1 MNYKYQ
7 FFISSTYKDLIK
19 ERQIAINAIM
29 KMGHIPAG
37 MELFTATGEEQFESI
52 KPIIDES
59 DYYLIILS
67 GKYGTVVKDEKIS
80 YTEKEFNYALS
91 VNKRI
96 IAFVYDEPKN
106 LPVNKRETKTNNMI
120 YFNNFREKILNNRM
134 VYIWK
139 NHIDLLQG
147 ILTSINNVVN
157 NYPSETRWI
166 HTNKSNET
174 SNTKNVKEKID
185 SKIETINVLS
195 SKQYKLL
202 CYGISEELVKFTK
215 NDKGNSLVLTLHI
228 STLDISYKEY
238 RYISLKIDSLPCYDW
253 RRYVLHNSAIKF
265 SIISTNN
272 IKNMYF
278 KITTDNIDIS
288 ENELEL
294 EKGVLKEYSIF
305 LGKYISS
312 IDHWRIMDEI
322 SFVLY
327 PGSSE
332 CYEAEISIF
341 NLRIEP

>member
-147 ILTSINNVVN
+147 ILTSV
-157 NYPSETRWI
+157 
-166 HTNKSNET
+166 
-174 SNTKNVKEKID
+174 
-185 SKIETINVLS
+185 
-195 SKQYKLL
+195 
-202 CYGISEELVKFTK
+202 
-215 NDKGNSLVLTLHI
+215 
-228 STLDISYKEY
+228 
-238 RYISLKIDSLPCYDW
+238 
-253 RRYVLHNSAIKF
+253 
-265 SIISTNN
+265 
-272 IKNMYF
+272 MY
-278 KITTDNIDIS
+278 
-288 ENELEL
+288 
-294 EKGVLKEYSIF
+294 
-305 LGKYISS
+305 
-312 IDHWRIMDEI
+312 H
-322 SFVLY
+322 
-327 PGSSE
+327 
-332 CYEAEISIF
+332 
-341 NLRIEP
+341 

>member
-7 FFISSTYKDLIK
+7 FFISSTYKDLIA

-37 MELFTATGEEQFESI
+37 MELFTATGEEQFKSI

-59 DYYLIILS
+59 DYYLIILG
-67 GKYGTVVKDEKIS
+67 GKYGTVIKDEEIS

-96 IAFVYDEPKN
+96 IAFVYNEPEN
-106 LPVNKRETKTNNMI
+106 LPINKRETKTSNMNR
-120 YFNNFREKILNNRM
+120 FNNFRKKILNNRM
-134 VYIWK
+134 VYMWK
-139 NHIDLLQG
+139 NHIDLSQG

-157 NYPSETRWI
+157 NYPSETRWV
-166 HTNKSNET
+166 HTNKNNEI
-174 SNTKNVKEKID
+174 SNTINVKEIIS
-185 SKIETINVLS
+185 SKIETITVLS

-202 CYGISEELVKFTK
+202 CYGISEEFVKFAI
-215 NDKGNSLVLTLHI
+215 NDKGNALLLTLDI
-228 STLDISYKEY
+228 SILDISYKEY

-265 SIISTNN
+265 SIISTAD

-278 KITTDNIDIS
+278 KIKTDNIEIS
-288 ENELEL
+288 ENKIEL
-294 EKGVLKEYSIF
+294 EKGVLNEYCIY
-305 LGKYISS
+305 LGQYISS
-312 IDHWRIMDEI
+312 IDRWRIMDDI

-327 PGSSE
+327 PEPSE

-341 NLRIEP
+341 NLRIES